1 MVVITVS
8 YKVHMTYYS
17 ESAGSIGTDGLGP
30 CVGIIAKKTN
40 GTTFCAHIASSIQGT
55 DANLPSITTKT
66 TELINKYLKNAD
78 LVEMSCATGN
88 LKDKSATAIY
98 KGLTNAYGAKVKALV
113 QGTGIYFKDGAVGV
127 VQAETIK
134 GTVEGPNAFDGPM
147 DVK

>member
-17 ESAGSIGTDGLGP
+17 ESAGSIGTDGIGP

-40 GTTFCAHIASSIQGT
+40 GTTFCAHIASSIQGI
-55 DANLPSITTKT
+55 DANLPSITSKT
-66 TELINKYLKNAD
+66 TELINKYLKNVD
-78 LVEMSCATGN
+78 LVEMSCVTGN
-88 LKDKSATAIY
+88 LKDKSANAIY
-98 KGLTNAYGAKVKALV
+98 KGITNAYGAKVKALV
-113 QGTGIYFKDGAVGV
+113 EGTGIYFKDGAVGV
-127 VQAETIK
+127 VKAETIK